1 MDVIKNFKINRKN
14 LLKVQFSGTGKTIDF
29 SKPYFLILQHP
40 VTTSFGNSFY
50 QINQILNAVKKFKN
64 FQKFLL
70 WPNIDAG
77 NDDIS
82 KGIRIFREKNIN
94 DNFSYSRNFSPEDY
108 VLILKYASCAIGNS
122 SSFIREGS
130 FMGTPSVIVGDRQI
144 GREHGNNIL
153 FSTYDHKDIIK
164 KINMQISNKL
174 KNKKSNIFGNGNAS
188 KYICKK
194 IEKLNFNN
202 KSKKFFDI

>member
-1 MDVIKNFKINRKN
+1 M
-14 LLKVQFSGTGKTIDF
+14 L
-29 SKPYFLILQHP
+29 
-40 VTTSFGNSFY
+40 
-50 QINQILNAVKKFKN
+50 KKFKN
-64 FQKFLL
+64 FQKLVL

-130 FMGTPSVIVGDRQI
+130 FMVHLVLLLETGKL
-144 GREHGNNIL
+144 EENME
-153 FSTYDHKDIIK
+153 IIFYFLHMTT
-164 KINMQISNKL
+164 KI
-174 KNKKSNIFGNGNAS
+174 
-188 KYICKK
+188 
-194 IEKLNFNN
+194 
-202 KSKKFFDI
+202 